1 VFIGPPTRGSA
12 AHQPRAEGSIP
23 YGESFGRGQFLKH
36 AGRLWEA
43 LLRGPQSFH
52 GRSVVTLGLA
62 GFSRNV
68 NSQGWNKFSNLF
80 HGGRWTESYDRFSTC
95 RSLDVVHKE
104 DLYSP
109 SGQPQTPPPSPR
121 QTATYV
127 LKIGGDAGPRR
138 FLSERQLTGMEQVF
152 KLVLRGTLDRVGFPG
167 NAAPHSE
174 TRQTGSSSPRGV
186 KRHGPGIHSPGPVSH
201 SCHLRSLDL
210 PAATGSPGL
219 PCGV

>member
-1 VFIGPPTRGSA
+1 MGAPTRGSA

-23 YGESFGRGQFLKH
+23 YGESFGRGQFWKH

-43 LLRGPQSFH
+43 LLRWPQSFH

-62 GFSRNV
+62 GFSRNA
-68 NSQGWNKFSNLF
+68 NSQGWNKFSNSF
-80 HGGRWTESYDRFSTC
+80 YGGRWAESYDRFSTC

-138 FLSERQLTGMEQVF
+138 LFGREATS
-152 KLVLRGTLDRVGFPG
+152 
-167 NAAPHSE
+167 HSE

-186 KRHGPGIHSPGPVSH
+186 KRHGPGIRSPGRVSH
-201 SCHLRSLDL
+201 SCHL
-210 PAATGSPGL
+210 
-219 PCGV
+219 